1 MQLAASAWRRR
12 VRPEKTPLIRCENL
26 VKVFGN
32 IPNQS
37 LGTIL
42 SAKMTRN
49 DVQNTYGALIAVSNV
64 SFSIEKGKT
73 FCIMGLSGCGKSTL
87 IRMVNQLVQPSSGK
101 VYVDD
106 VEVSSLDAKALRDYR
121 SRRIG
126 MVFQSYGLF
135 PHLTVVENVAFG
147 LEIRRFDKEARTSA
161 ALEKLEVVGLTRW
174 ANSYPDEL
182 SGGMKQRVGIAR
194 ALASD
199 TDVMLMDEPFS
210 ALDPLIRR
218 ELQTEF
224 VEISRLLGKTTI
236 FITHDFEEAA
246 RVGDDM
252 AIMRDG
258 EFVQVGTAKQIIH
271 DPKDEFVAKFVKIAT
286 EKI

>member
-1 MQLAASAWRRR
+1 M
-12 VRPEKTPLIRCENL
+12 RPENTPLIQCENL
-26 VKVFGN
+26 FKVFGN
-32 IPNQS
+32 ISDQS
-37 LGTIL
+37 LGDIL
-42 SAKMTRN
+42 SGKMTRN
-49 DVQNTYGALIAVSNV
+49 EAQNTYGALIAVRNV
-64 SFSIEKGKT
+64 SFSLERGKT

-87 IRMVNQLVQPSSGK
+87 IRMVNQLVQPSAGK

-106 VEVSSLDAKALRDYR
+106 VEVSSLNAKALRDYR

-135 PHLTVVENVAFG
+135 PHLTVAENVAFG
-147 LEIRRFDKEARTSA
+147 LEIRRVDKETRTNA
-161 ALEKLEVVGLTRW
+161 ALDKLEIVGLSRW
-174 ANSYPDEL
+174 ANAYPDEL

-194 ALASD
+194 ALASN

-218 ELQTEF
+218 ELQSEF
-224 VEISRLLGKTTI
+224 VEITRLLGKTTI

-246 RVGDDM
+246 RVGDHM

-258 EFVQVGTAKQIIH
+258 EFVQVGTAKQIIR
-271 DPKDEFVAKFVKIAT
+271 DPADEFVAKFVKIAT
-286 EKI
+286 ENI

>member
-1 MQLAASAWRRR
+1 
-12 VRPEKTPLIRCENL
+12 
-26 VKVFGN
+26 
-32 IPNQS
+32 
-37 LGTIL
+37 
-42 SAKMTRN
+42 MTRN